1 LKTKGSTREFL
12 LLIEKIVESIIVIVG
27 FLGAGKTRLL
37 KDLIESYL
45 SVGWNPYVI
54 LNDYANASFEA
65 SQLSSSLSLEMIK
78 ALNGSCI
85 CCDGIGEL
93 RQSVNSIP
101 RREKGITLIEAN
113 GTSDAC
119 RLMGFLGVGLNKR
132 FCPPIQISV
141 VDVKNW
147 QKRESNNELEISQIQ
162 ISSLIV
168 LSHVDAVSEKRLTQ
182 VENEVRKINSDA
194 SVVNKKDLKAL
205 LLPKL
210 RVNKSSFKD
219 SPTQIEHSKTHWASC
234 SIDMPNL
241 PNLKSI
247 KEICGAIPDTILR
260 VKGCTRL
267 GQDKEFT
274 YFERSPDGKVNI
286 RPYRGK
292 PITGP
297 KLLTIGTGSD
307 PVLLQELLTK
317 FK

>member
-1 LKTKGSTREFL
+1 M
-12 LLIEKIVESIIVIVG
+12 ESIIVIVG
-27 FLGAGKTRLL
+27 FLGSGKTTLL

-45 SVGWNPYVI
+45 SAGWNPYVI

-65 SQLSSSLSLEMIK
+65 SQLSTSLSLEMVQ

-93 RQSVNSIP
+93 RQSVNAIP
-101 RREKGITLIEAN
+101 KRDKSITLIEAN
-113 GTSDAC
+113 GTSDAS

-147 QKRESNNELEISQIQ
+147 QKRGLNNELEISQIQ
-162 ISSLIV
+162 TSSLIV
-168 LSHVDAVSEKRLTQ
+168 LTHLDVVSKKRLAE
-182 VENEVRKINSDA
+182 VENEVKKINSNA
-194 SVVNKKDLKAL
+194 LVVNKKDLKAL

-210 RVNKSSFKD
+210 KANKNSPFKG
-219 SPTQIEHSKTHWASC
+219 SPTEIDHNKTHWASC
-234 SIDMPNL
+234 SIDLPNL
-241 PNLKSI
+241 PSI
-247 KEICGAIPDTILR
+247 ESINEICNSIPASILR

-267 GQDKEFT
+267 GDDVEYT

-307 PVLLQELLTK
+307 PVLLKELVTK
-317 FK
+317 ASLL